1 MIYEIRFW
9 REVLNGALHVIVG
22 AVLAHTFLAYIPIWA
37 ILLVLLVLGAGREYW
52 QFRRGKIQPLY
63 IHVIDTLTLVLGGL
77 VWFLLITYFN
87 INVDIL

>member
-9 REVLNGALHVIVG
+9 REVLNGILHVIVG

-63 IHVIDTLTLVLGGL
+63 IHIIDTLTLMLGGL
-77 VWFLLITYFN
+77 AWFLIITYFN